1 MPEPVPLTQLMHDW
15 RQGDEAAA
23 ALFSQQVYAEL
34 RAMARARMAAEPEG
48 VTLQPTALVNEAYLR
63 LLQGAGELRDRVH
76 FFATAALHMRAILVD
91 HARARRAEKRGG
103 DLLRVTLDERLVD
116 RLPDPGAAE
125 PDLLQ
130 LEDALASLESEDPR
144 SARVIELTYYGGLSR
159 EEIALALQC
168 SVPTVDRALRFG
180 RVWIKRALSA

>member
-1 MPEPVPLTQLMHDW
+1 MSGSAPLTQLLLDW
-15 RQGDEAAA
+15 RQGDQAAA

-34 RAMARARMAAEPEG
+34 QVMARARVAAEPAG
-48 VTLQPTALVNEAYLR
+48 ITLQPTALVNEAYLR

-103 DLLRVTLDERLVD
+103 DLLRVTLDERVVD
-116 RLPDPGAAE
+116 GLASGDPAE

-130 LEDALASLESEDPR
+130 LEDALAALEAEDPR
-144 SARVIELTYYGGLSR
+144 SAKVVELTYYGGLSR
-159 EEIALALQC
+159 DEIALALEC

-180 RVWIKRALSA
+180 RVWLKRALSA